1 MEYIVDFKPYQNR
14 NINIDQC
21 ARVEEAISNN
31 KSISLNDAEEFL
43 RNIIYLVR
51 RSINPNMDNFDM
63 KCDTAQAILG
73 HYFNKI
79 NCRYA
84 PCATESAIVSAID
97 GHSFI
102 TITLNVEGED
112 KHFLLDPTY
121 IQFFHKDKCQK
132 ENYFISPMYPDKIL
146 LTPDAGF
153 FIKEEDKE
161 PVEFLLK
168 YGYIELTEEYA
179 RIYGDSFLNT
189 KTGTNPSTLRYQ
201 SMPGNIYINSFI
213 SGKEKLSRSEQDLK
227 ESNQLLETFQSQK
240 GEYGR

>member
-21 ARVEEAISNN
+21 ARIEEAIKEN

-43 RNIIYLVR
+43 RNISYLVR
-51 RSINPNMDNFDM
+51 RNINPNMDNFDL
-63 KCDTAQAILG
+63 KCDLAQAILG

-84 PCATESAIVSAID
+84 PCATHNVITSQID

-102 TITLNVEGED
+102 VITLNVEGED
-112 KHFLLDPTY
+112 KSFLLDPTY
-121 IQFFHKDKCQK
+121 IQFFHKDKCQRD
-132 ENYFISPMYPDKIL
+132 NYFVSPMYPDKVL

-161 PVEFLLK
+161 PVDFLLK

-201 SMPGNIYINSFI
+201 SMPGRIYIKSFLK
-213 SGKEKLSRSEQDLK
+213 GNEPLSKTEQSLK

>member
-21 ARVEEAISNN
+21 ARIEEAIKEN

-43 RNIIYLVR
+43 RNISYLVR
-51 RSINPNMDNFDM
+51 RSINPNMDNFDL
-63 KCDTAQAILG
+63 KCDLAQAILG

-84 PCATESAIVSAID
+84 PCATHNVITSQID
-97 GHSFI
+97 GHSFVV
-102 TITLNVEGED
+102 ITLNVEGED
-112 KHFLLDPTY
+112 KSFLLDPTY
-121 IQFFHKDKCQK
+121 IQFFHKDKCQRD
-132 ENYFISPMYPDKIL
+132 NYFVSPMYPDKVL

-161 PVEFLLK
+161 PVDFLLR

-201 SMPGNIYINSFI
+201 SMPGSIYIKSFLK
-213 SGKEKLSRSEQDLK
+213 GNEPLSKTEQGLK

>member
-21 ARVEEAISNN
+21 ARIEEAIKEN

-43 RNIIYLVR
+43 RNISYLVR
-51 RSINPNMDNFDM
+51 RSINPNMDNFDL
-63 KCDTAQAILG
+63 KCDLAQAILG
-73 HYFNKI
+73 HSFNKI

-84 PCATESAIVSAID
+84 PCATHNVITSQID
-97 GHSFI
+97 GHSFVV
-102 TITLNVEGED
+102 ITLNVEGED
-112 KHFLLDPTY
+112 KSFLLDPTY
-121 IQFFHKDKCQK
+121 IQFFHKDKCQRD
-132 ENYFISPMYPDKIL
+132 NYFVSPMYPDKVL

-161 PVEFLLK
+161 PVDFLLR

-189 KTGTNPSTLRYQ
+189 KTGTNPQNLRYQ
-201 SMPGNIYINSFI
+201 SMPGSIYIKSFLK
-213 SGKEKLSRSEQDLK
+213 GNEPLSKTEQGLK